1 MFHMGNG
8 EMRWKSR
15 HGIAEDP
22 VFVSI
27 ENPPLFGGQIVEAQ
41 ETRTVLDILLSHGG
55 GSACHPSRVVV
66 EENRKTMQEHTPC
79 SHGL

>member
-41 ETRTVLDILLSHGG
+41 ETRTVLDILLST
-55 GSACHPSRVVV
+55 AAVALVILP
-66 EENRKTMQEHTPC
+66 
-79 SHGL
+79 GLW